1 MSGGNENRPPQPPD
15 YRTVRLL
22 TLKALEDGAGRS
34 RREVVGRV
42 VDLGKLTEVQENL
55 RHSGGE
61 SVVGKQVGW
70 SLHYLGKAGL
80 IDNPRR
86 GVHEITEVGKQFLE
100 KVLAERR
107 GQISNRL
114 LRERCPEYR
123 EWHRARKFGAGQDI
137 LIDDDGGDWGGASPE
152 SQLERACKEIQSKV
166 EEDLLNRLRSVSP
179 ASFEHIVIDLLQEM
193 GYGQG
198 KADWGEVIGGSGDG
212 GIDGVIREDALGLG
226 KIYMQAK
233 RYDEGST
240 VGRNVAQQF
249 VGALAGKGVA
259 KGVFVTTSSF
269 TKAAREYADRQNNIV
284 WIDGEELVRL
294 MIQYR
299 VGVVCGEPIYVV
311 EKVDENYFSEEDI

>member
-1 MSGGNENRPPQPPD
+1 MSGGNENRPPQLPD

-22 TLKALEDGAGRS
+22 TLRALEDGAGRS
-34 RREVVGRV
+34 RREVISRV
-42 VDLGKLTEVQENL
+42 VGLGELTEAQESL
-55 RHSGGE
+55 RHSSGE

-80 IDNPRR
+80 IDNPER
-86 GVHEITEVGKQFLE
+86 GVHKITEVGKQFLGR
-100 KVLAERR
+100 VLAERQD
-107 GQISNRL
+107 QISNRL

-123 EWHRARKFGAGQDI
+123 AWHRARKFGESQVI
-137 LIDDDGGDWGGASPE
+137 LIDDDGGDWGQASPE
-152 SQLERACKEIQSKV
+152 SQLERACREIQSKV
-166 EEDLLNRLRSVSP
+166 EEDLLNRLRSVTP
-179 ASFEHIVIDLLQEM
+179 ASFEHIVIDLLRKM

-198 KADWGEVIGGSGDG
+198 KADWSEVIGGSGDG

-226 KIYMQAK
+226 QIYMQAK
-233 RYDEGST
+233 RYDEGSI
-240 VGRNVAQQF
+240 VGPSVAQQF

-259 KGVFVTTSSF
+259 KGVFVTTSGF

-311 EKVDENYFSEEDI
+311 EKVDENYFSGEN